1 MFTNMYVQ
9 SVAVLETTI
18 VCVFFSLDWLYSCN
32 LYSNDSHRAVDIS
45 VRCTQD
51 SQRSKP
57 YCIMLFLMYIIDIF
71 L

>member
-18 VCVFFSLDWLYSCN
+18 VCVFFSSDWLYSCN

-51 SQRSKP
+51 SQRSKA